1 MIDSTNRLPNTLHGL
16 LRVAIDDA
24 RKLDR
29 IKYRPV
35 WNQWHEPLSTNRC
48 AVCLAGV
55 VIAGSMGLSPS
66 VSCDPI
72 YFERPVDRKLQ
83 ALNDMRMGYFFVA
96 WRGLHEVGFRS
107 LTEPSI
113 KAFDSVPIPDAA
125 GFSGWDDF
133 DIHLESLEAIIPALR
148 AVEEKLEPHL
158 Q

>member
-29 IKYRPV
+29 IKYRPECSR
-35 WNQWHEPLSTNRC
+35 WHEPLSTDRC
-48 AVCLAGV
+48 AVCLAGA
-55 VIAGSMGLSPS
+55 VIAGSMGVSPS

-72 YFERPVDRKLQ
+72 EFERFVYMKLQ
-83 ALNDMRMGYFFVA
+83 ALNDMRAGYFFVA
-96 WRGLHEVGFRS
+96 WRGLHALGFRS
-107 LTEPSI
+107 LPEAVI
-113 KAFDSVPIPDAA
+113 KAFDSVPTPNAVE
-125 GFSGWDDF
+125 FSGWDDF